1 MGENN
6 MNVQEVQRFL
16 ALFQLEQNQS
26 DAWLADRLKEIEQTG
41 EYIPTTEEL
50 TFGAR
55 VAWRNSN
62 KCIGRLFW
70 QSLHVVDSR
79 GLLDEQAIFESLLA
93 HIQFATNEGK
103 IRPTITVFE
112 PGRVRIWN
120 HQLIRYAGY
129 ETVGG
134 IVGDPHSVAFTKVCE
149 SLGWQGEKTA
159 FDVLPLVVQVD
170 ERKPR
175 VFSIPHEYVLEVP
188 IRHPER
194 SEVEALGMKWYAVPI
209 ISSMRF
215 QMAGIDFQAAPFNGW
230 YMGTEIGA
238 RNLADT
244 DRYNMLP
251 AVAEI
256 FELDMTKQ
264 VSLWCDRALVELN
277 IAVLHSFKE
286 DGVSIVDHH
295 TAAQQFKL
303 FEKAEEEAGR
313 KLSGNW
319 SWLIPPLSP
328 ATTHIFHK
336 QYVNVYNTPNY
347 FYQKP
352 PY

>member
-1 MGENN
+1 
-6 MNVQEVQRFL
+6 MNLQEVQRFL
-16 ALFQLEQNQS
+16 ELYQVEQNES
-26 DAWLADRLKEIEQTG
+26 KTWLENKLQQIKTAG

-50 TFGAR
+50 IFGAR

-70 QSLHVVDSR
+70 QSLHVVDARDISNEE
-79 GLLDEQAIFESLLA
+79 GIFNALLE
-93 HIQFATNEGK
+93 HIKYATNGGK
-103 IRPTITVFE
+103 IRPTITVFA

-129 ETVGG
+129 ETESG
-134 IVGDPHSVAFTKVCE
+134 IIGDLHSVEFTKLCE
-149 SLGWQGEKTA
+149 SLGWQGEGTA
-159 FDVLPLVVQVD
+159 FDVLPLVVQMD
-170 ERKPR
+170 GREPQL
-175 VFSIPHEYVLEVP
+175 FTIPDEYVLQVP
-188 IRHPER
+188 IRHPE
-194 SEVEALGMKWYAVPI
+194 SSQVEKLGLKWYAVPI

-215 QMAGIDFQAAPFNGW
+215 QMAGIDFEAAPFNGW

-238 RNLADT
+238 RNLADHE
-244 DRYNMLP
+244 RYNMLP
-251 AVAEI
+251 AIAEI
-256 FELDMTKQ
+256 FNLDTTKQ
-264 VSLWCDRALVELN
+264 ASLWRDRALVELN

-303 FEKAEEEAGR
+303 FEETEAAADR
-313 KLSGNW
+313 KVTGNW
-319 SWLIPPLSP
+319 TWLIPPLSP

-336 QYVNVYNTPNY
+336 PYVNVYNTPNY